1 SFPPDI
7 AEVAMLHNV
16 GSKMER
22 VYNRGQLLD
31 QRRHLMNAWAAFCAA
46 PATADVLTFK
56 RACQYRRMRTIQNR
70 PFPLAPPPFEHELQ
84 VYNPPRPTG
93 TFRANIS
100 PSAPLWRHDSA

>member
-1 SFPPDI
+1 MDPRGVGKAMKRLRPDLSPHSSRSSFKTWAGDRTSFPPDI

-56 RACQYRRMRTIQNR
+56 RA
-70 PFPLAPPPFEHELQ
+70 
-84 VYNPPRPTG
+84 
-93 TFRANIS
+93 
-100 PSAPLWRHDSA
+100 